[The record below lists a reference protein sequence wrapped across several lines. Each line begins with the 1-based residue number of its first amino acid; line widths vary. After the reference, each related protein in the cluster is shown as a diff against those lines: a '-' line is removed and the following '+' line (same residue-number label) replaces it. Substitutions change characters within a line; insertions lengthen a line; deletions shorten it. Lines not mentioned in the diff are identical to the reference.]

1 MNLIEASLIAERC
14 QRNWDYSKPISQQDI
29 DTLVSVA
36 VNMPTKQ
43 NLEYYDLV
51 VSTSRQFNEICYA
64 SSFNPDDPYY
74 NNEIGMARN
83 SQVNAPLLL
92 IWIPKLLDQ
101 FSNQERLVISDN
113 SNTGDFLP
121 KNIDTAIGVSAGS
134 TALAAAQLG
143 LKTGFC
149 SCMYMLKVYESAH
162 VQSKDPIVLEISKK
176 LAETQDGLFLGI
188 GYPNKSYDRKDVL
201 KDDKLFTTVGSYD
214 KQIKVTY
221 IN

>member
-14 QRNWDYSKPISQQDI
+14 QRNWDYSKPISQQHI

-43 NLEYYDLV
+43 NVEYYDLV
-51 VSTSRQFNEICYA
+51 VSTNKQFNEICYA
-64 SSFNPDDPYY
+64 SAFNPDDPDF
-74 NNEIGMARN
+74 NDEIGMARN

-92 IWIPKLLDQ
+92 IWIPRLSDQ
-101 FSNQERLVISDN
+101 LTNQDRLVMSDN

-121 KNIDTAIGVSAGS
+121 KNIDTAIGISAGS

-149 SCMYMLKVYESAH
+149 ACMYMPKIYELAH
-162 VQSKDPIVLEISKK
+162 KQSVNSDMLELAKK
-176 LAETQDGLFLGI
+176 LQSTKDGLFLGV
-188 GYPNKSYDRKDVL
+188 GYSNDSYDRKDVV
-201 KDDKLFTTVGSYD
+201 KDNKIVTTVGTYD
-214 KQIKVTY
+214 KKINVTTIK
-221 IN
+221 